1 MDYKVYK
8 PTKQEID
15 VLTKFAKI
23 NDCMYI
29 EPDKICSILGTMDK
43 NTGTLKSLDRIAA
56 FELTTAHN
64 FESKIGMYSINEF
77 LGIIKTMDSYEIRI
91 YETYLLIIDL
101 DKKIKIQMFTIPE
114 DAKLVPYTD
123 VIGKFDRGYAK
134 TDIIRFSMSW
144 DMLKEVSKYQKIL
157 KSNGIWF
164 YKKGD
169 DLAIRISNEF
179 TSTHS
184 NMAEIEITDNKSD
197 IVGDFFKN
205 GGHTK
210 MNFDLDILIEDTYEF
225 TIMDKIVLMKGLE
238 KNAKYLFTAQI
249 K

>member
-1 MDYKVYK
+1 
-8 PTKQEID
+8 
-15 VLTKFAKI
+15 
-23 NDCMYI
+23 
-29 EPDKICSILGTMDK
+29 
-43 NTGTLKSLDRIAA
+43 
-56 FELTTAHN
+56 
-64 FESKIGMYSINEF
+64 MYSINEF